1 MNENVPA
8 PTEIRLRK
16 KSRVLEVTYPDGT
29 NYELPCEYLRVFS
42 PSAEVRGHGPNQ
54 AVLVVGKESVG
65 IRAVDPVGHYAVRL
79 TFDDGHDSGLFSWS
93 YLKELGDNR
102 DANWSDYLAKLES
115 AGYQRKE
122 PAGSAPG

>member
-1 MNENVPA
+1 MDEHVPA
-8 PTEIRLRK
+8 PTEIRLRHT
-16 KSRVLEVTYPDGT
+16 SRVLEVAYTDGT
-29 NYELPCEYLRVFS
+29 SYELPCEYLRVFS

-79 TFDDGHDSGLFSWS
+79 TFDDGHDSGLFSWA
-93 YLKELGDNR
+93 YLKELGENR
-102 DANWSDYLAKLES
+102 DANWSDYLAKLDA

-122 PAGSAPG
+122 PAGGDPV

>member
-1 MNENVPA
+1 MDENVPA

-16 KSRVLEVTYPDGT
+16 KSRMLEVTYPDGT

-122 PAGSAPG
+122 PAGSDPG

>member
-1 MNENVPA
+1 MNERVPA

-16 KSRVLEVTYPDGT
+16 KSRTLEVAYPDGAR
-29 NYELPCEYLRVFS
+29 YELPCEYLRVFS

-65 IRAVDPVGHYAVRL
+65 IRAIDPVGHYAVRL
-79 TFDDGHDSGLFSWS
+79 TFDDGHDSGLFSWA
-93 YLKELGDNR
+93 YLRELGEHR
-102 DANWSDYLAKLES
+102 DANWADYLEKTRA

-122 PAGSAPG
+122 PTGSGSD

>member
-1 MNENVPA
+1 MDENVPA

-16 KSRVLEVTYPDGT
+16 KSRMLEVTYPDGA

-122 PAGSAPG
+122 PAGSDPG